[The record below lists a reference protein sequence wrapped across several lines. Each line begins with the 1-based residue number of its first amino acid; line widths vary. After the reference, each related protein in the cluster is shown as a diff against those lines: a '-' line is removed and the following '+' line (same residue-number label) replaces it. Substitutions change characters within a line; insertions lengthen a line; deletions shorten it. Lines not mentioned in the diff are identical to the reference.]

1 MRCHILLPI
10 RLLYRDVKPLSDYT
24 VSGSKQRHCPVSL
37 PTALAG
43 VFTMPQCCV
52 PCCLNRSEFKKT
64 SDIQLSFYR
73 FPCDEKEKRKWL
85 LLIRRENYTP
95 NCNSRVCS
103 WHFPNGKAA
112 GPSRFAWNEG
122 KTFQFPKHLGHLPI
136 NRRKQMVPSSGEDEG
151 TAETPCTSKSLLA
164 LEVEN
169 DMLREENAQLKKQ
182 LEIQKQTFSFSQIS
196 SSPDRVQYYTGLP
209 DAATVLFLEALLSK
223 FELQY
228 HSDWT
233 VQMMPLVDQLLLT
246 LMKLR
251 LNCGHVDLATRFN
264 CSTAT
269 VTNIFTTLIS
279 ALYDVL
285 YVGLLENNIPSTAKN
300 QTSLPDCFQP
310 FPNCRIVLDCTEV
323 AISNAERLLYSQY
336 KGRTILKALIGVAPN
351 GVITFA
357 SDLYGGRASDKAITA
372 ACGLLQHLRPGDMV
386 MAEKGFTIQDI
397 LPEGVSLNIPSFLI
411 NGQFTQ
417 EEVNNN
423 RLISKARTHVECSI
437 QRLKL
442 FHILDHI
449 PYQFRLNINKILKV
463 CVCLTNL
470 QTPILCEIA

>member
-1 MRCHILLPI
+1 
-10 RLLYRDVKPLSDYT
+10 
-24 VSGSKQRHCPVSL
+24 
-37 PTALAG
+37 
-43 VFTMPQCCV
+43 MPQCCV
-52 PCCLNRSEFKKT
+52 PCCLNRSELKKT
-64 SDIQLSFYR
+64 SDIQLSFFR

-85 LLIRRENYTP
+85 QLIRRKNFIP

-122 KTFQFPKHLGHLPI
+122 KTFRFPENLSHLPK
-136 NRRKQMVPSSGEDEG
+136 RKKQMVPCNGEDEG
-151 TAETPCTSKSLLA
+151 ADADTVETPCTSKSLVA

-169 DMLREENAQLKKQ
+169 EMLRAENEQLKKH
-182 LEIQKQTFSFSQIS
+182 IFSFS
-196 SSPDRVQYYTGLP
+196 PERVQYFTGLP
-209 DAATVLFLEALLSK
+209 DVATVLFLESLLSK

-251 LNCGHVDLATRFN
+251 LNCGHIDLATRFN

-269 VTNIFTTLIS
+269 VTDIFTSIIS
-279 ALYDVL
+279 ALYEIL
-285 YVGLLENNIPSTAKN
+285 YVGLLENNIPSTTKN

-323 AISNAERLLYSQY
+323 AVSDTEYKSQY
-336 KGRTILKALIGVAPN
+336 KALIGVAPN
-351 GVITFA
+351 GCITFA
-357 SDLYGGRASDKAITA
+357 SDLYGGSASDKAITA
-372 ACGLLQHLRPGDMV
+372 DCGLLQHLHPGDMV
-386 MAEKGFTIQDI
+386 MADKGFTIQDI
-397 LPEGVSLNIPSFLI
+397 LPEGVSLNIPSFLVD
-411 NGQFTQ
+411 GRFTQ

-423 RLISKARTHVECSI
+423 RLISKARMHVERSI

-442 FHILDHI
+442 FHILDQI
-449 PYQFRLNINKILKV
+449 PHQFKHNINKILKV

-470 QTPILCEIA
+470 QNAHSS